1 MLQQQQFQSSAQVL
15 LQQQP
20 EQCSSN
26 SVGSTKGQ
34 TTIKRVATVVS
45 MKQTTI
51 KRVATVV
58 SMKQEEELSQQNGG
72 SSPESI
78 SQCQGARLPMY
89 IYADHAPSKVQR
101 APSCNPW
108 EMGGTEAEDTSS
120 PLCPGVDD
128 VR

>member
-26 SVGSTKGQ
+26 SVGSTKG
-34 TTIKRVATVVS
+34 
-45 MKQTTI
+45 QTTI